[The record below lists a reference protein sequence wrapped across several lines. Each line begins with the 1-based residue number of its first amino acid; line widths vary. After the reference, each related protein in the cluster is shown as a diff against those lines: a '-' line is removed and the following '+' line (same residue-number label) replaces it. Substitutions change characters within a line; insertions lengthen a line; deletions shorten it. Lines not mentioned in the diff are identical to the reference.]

1 MQASRPAIAVITP
14 SILTGL
20 GLRSILQRII
30 PMADVEVFDRFDRFA
45 AERPDHFFHYF
56 VASQTFVE
64 HNAFFLA
71 RRHKSILLTE
81 GAPQSQL
88 RELHCLDIL
97 RNEEALVRDIL
108 RLHQFAHRSGYPAV
122 LPPMP
127 ADGEPHGE
135 SHGGTHG
142 ASHAS
147 GQTDGRAA
155 RPEQEPLTPRE
166 IEVLTLIVRGFL
178 NKQIAQQ
185 LHVALTTVISHRRN
199 LIRKLGIRSVAGLT
213 IYAVTKGYVDAEQLC
228 DS

>member
-45 AERPDHFFHYF
+45 AERPDRFFHYF

-88 RELHCLDIL
+88 RELHCLDIQ
-97 RNEEALVRDIL
+97 RNEETLVRDIL
-108 RLHQFAHRSGYPAV
+108 RLHQFAHRSGYPAAM
-122 LPPMP
+122 PPMP
-127 ADGEPHGE
+127 AGDPHEEPY
-135 SHGGTHG
+135 GGYG
-142 ASHAS
+142 SAQSE
-147 GQTDGRAA
+147 GLLP
-155 RPEQEPLTPRE
+155 RPQQEQLTPRE

-228 DS
+228 DN